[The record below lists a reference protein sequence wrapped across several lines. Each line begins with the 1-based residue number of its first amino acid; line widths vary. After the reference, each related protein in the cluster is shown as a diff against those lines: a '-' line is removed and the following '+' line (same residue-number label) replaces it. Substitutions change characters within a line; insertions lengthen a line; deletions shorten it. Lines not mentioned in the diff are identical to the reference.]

1 MTTTYPYL
9 SGLSAPAPQVPVVP
23 LAADVD
29 RLPGEESTL
38 DEAQRRRVEA
48 LLSAGPVISLHDHP
62 IRLPHPLTAES
73 WSRHKAAARDHLGY
87 AGLAGSGMTGVFA
100 SALSGLDLPVLLRWL
115 ALLGT
120 DLAHTDQ
127 ARLAQRVGDV
137 AAAGDAEALTVVL
150 ALEDL
155 SSVGEDLAGVEVLYG
170 AGVRSAGLTYN
181 APNALGCGL
190 AVANDTGLTATGR
203 AAVELMNSLGML
215 VDLAHVGDRT
225 SLDAAA
231 HSSRPVVISHAGAR
245 TVWGSARMKPD
256 DVLRSVAATGG
267 VIGIEAA
274 PNSTRVSGR
283 VEHNLDAVMR
293 HVEYCAELLGIDHVA
308 LGPDTFFGDHV
319 GMYAATGASPMP
331 PPTGEPPATSRYVA
345 GMENPGEAH
354 RNAAGWLVARGWS
367 DQDISAV
374 LGGNV
379 ARVVKEVA

>member
-1 MTTTYPYL
+1 MTISYPYL
-9 SGLSAPAPQVPVVP
+9 SGLGAPAPRVPVVP

-29 RLPGEESTL
+29 RLPGEGPAL
-38 DEAQRRRVEA
+38 DETQRRRVEA
-48 LLSAGPVISLHDHP
+48 LVSAGPVISLHDHP

-73 WSRHKAAARDHLGY
+73 WSRHQAAGRDHLGY
-87 AGLAGSGMTGVFA
+87 AGLAGSGLTGVFA
-100 SALSGLDLPVLLRWL
+100 SALSGLDLPALLRWL
-115 ALLGT
+115 TLLGT

-127 ARLAQRVGDV
+127 ARLAQRLGDV
-137 AAAGDAEALTVVL
+137 AAVDAEALTVVL

-155 SSVGEDLAGVEVLYG
+155 SSVGEDLSGVEVLYG
-170 AGVRSAGLTYN
+170 AGVRSAGITYN

-225 SLDAAA
+225 SLDVAAR
-231 HSSRPVVISHAGAR
+231 SSRPVVISHAGAR
-245 TVWGSARMKPD
+245 SVWGSARMKPD

-283 VEHNLDAVMR
+283 VEHDLAAVMR

-319 GMYAATGASPMP
+319 GMYAAAGASPMP
-331 PPTGEPPATSRYVA
+331 PPAGEPAATSRYVA

-354 RNAAGWLVARGWS
+354 RNAAGWLVAHGWS

>member
-1 MTTTYPYL
+1 MTTSYRYL
-9 SGLSAPAPQVPVVP
+9 NGLSAPAPQVPVVP

-29 RLPGEESTL
+29 RLPGEGPTL
-38 DEAQRRRVEA
+38 DETQRRRVET

-62 IRLPHPLTAES
+62 IRLPEPLTAES
-73 WSRHKAAARDHLGY
+73 WSRHKAAGRDHLGH
-87 AGLAGSGMTGVFA
+87 AGLAGSGMTAVFA
-100 SALSGLDLPVLLRWL
+100 SALSGLELPPLLRWL
-115 ALLGT
+115 TLLGT
-120 DLAHTDQ
+120 DLAHTAQ
-127 ARLAQRVGDV
+127 ARLAQRVDDV
-137 AAAGDAEALTVVL
+137 AGDTEALTVVL

-155 SSVGEDLAGVEVLYG
+155 SPVGEDLSGVEVLYG

-181 APNALGCGL
+181 AANALGCGL
-190 AVANDTGLTATGR
+190 AVADDTGLTATGR

-231 HSSRPVVISHAGAR
+231 SSSKPVVISHAGAR
-245 TVWGSARMKPD
+245 GVWGSARMKPD
-256 DVLRSVAATGG
+256 DVLRAVAATGG

-283 VEHNLDAVMR
+283 AEHDLDAVMR

-308 LGPDTFFGDHV
+308 LGPDTFFGDHG
-319 GMYAATGASPMP
+319 GMYAAAGASPQP
-331 PPTGEPPATSRYVA
+331 PPPGEPAATSRHVA

-354 RNAAGWLVARGWS
+354 RNAAGWLVVHGWS
-367 DQDISAV
+367 DRDISAV